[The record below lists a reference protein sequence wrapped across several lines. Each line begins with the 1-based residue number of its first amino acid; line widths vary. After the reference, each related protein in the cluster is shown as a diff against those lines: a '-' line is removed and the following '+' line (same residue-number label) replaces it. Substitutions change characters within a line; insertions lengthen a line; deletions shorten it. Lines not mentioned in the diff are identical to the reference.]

1 MTRKI
6 WRYKNII
13 HHILRLSNVFTPFMT
28 KIYVMGFAENVKFE
42 MDFQDI
48 QMKELS
54 IKTGISKNTLDKYL
68 FGKKVQPGVENAVK
82 IAIALGV
89 SVEYLV
95 FGDFK
100 SGEKSTFVNSDYS
113 VYIDKY
119 KRLNKFNR
127 KTIDDLIES
136 LLTRQ

>member
-1 MTRKI
+1 
-6 WRYKNII
+6 
-13 HHILRLSNVFTPFMT
+13 MT

-48 QMKELS
+48 QIKELS

-82 IAIALGV
+82 IANALAV

-95 FGDFK
+95 FGNSENDPK
-100 SGEKSTFVNSDYS
+100 SSYINSECS
-113 VYIDKY
+113 EYIEKY
-119 KRLNKFNR
+119 KKLSKFNR

>member
-1 MTRKI
+1 M
-6 WRYKNII
+6 
-13 HHILRLSNVFTPFMT
+13 LRLSNLFTPFMT
-28 KIYVMGFAENVKFE
+28 IICIMGFAENVKFE

-48 QMKELS
+48 QIKELS

-82 IAIALGV
+82 IANALAV

-95 FGDFK
+95 FGNSENDPK
-100 SGEKSTFVNSDYS
+100 SSYINSECS
-113 VYIDKY
+113 EYIEKY
-119 KRLNKFNR
+119 KKLSKFNR